1 LREERAAP
9 EGVDLK
15 GAVERKNPLL
25 EWAEAHL
32 EETIAL
38 IGEFVE
44 CYTPS
49 EDAGAIQR
57 FNALFRARVA
67 GFGEVREFD
76 GGHLQC
82 RFDLPGGA
90 KNGRDGRIL
99 ALGHLDVVKPHVAF
113 RVGEG
118 RVWGRGVFDM
128 KGGLAFLL
136 MAVRALRE
144 LEAPVKREVLLQL
157 NADEE
162 SGSLTSRAITEEAAR
177 GSVAVLVM
185 EPSNGLD
192 GKLKTERKGLGHYA
206 VVVHGRAAHAGLDF
220 ESGANAIVELARQID
235 RIAGFTDIS
244 RGVTVNTG
252 VIRGGEASNTVPAEA
267 RADVDV
273 RVTYPEDAARVEAA
287 FRSLTPVDSR
297 CTIAI
302 EGGMN
307 RPPMERTPG
316 NRELFEKARE
326 IARAELGIELEGS
339 AVGGGSDG
347 SFTSALGVPTLDGIG
362 AVGEG
367 AHAANESILI
377 GRIADRVALAALLLA
392 RV

>member
-1 LREERAAP
+1 VRALRKERDAR

-15 GAVERKNPLL
+15 VERKNPLL

-38 IGEFVE
+38 IGELVE

-49 EDAGAIQR
+49 GDARAIQR
-57 FNALFRARVA
+57 FNELFRVRVA
-67 GFGEVREFD
+67 GFGEVREFE

-82 RFDLPGGA
+82 RFDLPGGE
-90 KNGRDGRIL
+90 KNGRIL

-118 RVWGRGVFDM
+118 RVWGRGAFDM
-128 KGGLAFLL
+128 KGGLAFFL
-136 MAVRALRE
+136 MAVRALRD
-144 LEAPVKREVLLQL
+144 LEVPVKREVLLQL

-162 SGSLTSRAITEEAAR
+162 TGSLTSRAITEEVAR

-206 VVVHGRAAHAGLDF
+206 VVVRGRAAHAGLDF
-220 ESGANAIVELARQID
+220 ESGANAIVELSRQIE
-235 RIAGFTDIS
+235 RIAGFTDIA
-244 RGVTVNTG
+244 RGVTVNAG

-267 RADVDV
+267 RVDVDV

-287 FRSLTPVDSR
+287 FRGLTAVDSR
-297 CTIAI
+297 CTIAV

-316 NRELFEKARE
+316 NRELFEKARA

-392 RV
+392 RL

>member
-1 LREERAAP
+1 MDLRVVR
-9 EGVDLK
+9 
-15 GAVERKNPLL
+15 RNPLL
-25 EWAEAHL
+25 EWAEAHVD
-32 EETIAL
+32 ETIAL

-49 EDAGAIQR
+49 GDASAIAR
-57 FNALFRARVA
+57 FGELFRARVA
-67 GFGEVREFD
+67 GFGQVREFD

-82 RFDLPGGA
+82 RFDLPGAEKHGQ
-90 KNGRDGRIL
+90 IL
-99 ALGHLDVVKPHVAF
+99 ALGHLDVVKPYVAF

-118 RVWGRGVFDM
+118 RAWGRGTFDM

-144 LEAPVKREVLLQL
+144 LGVPVKREVLLQL

-162 SGSLTSRAITEEAAR
+162 TGSQTSRAITEEAAR

-192 GKLKTERKGLGHYA
+192 GKIKTERKGLGHYT
-206 VVVHGRAAHAGLDF
+206 VTVRGRASHAGLDF

-235 RIAGFTDIS
+235 RIAGFTDLS
-244 RGVTVNTG
+244 RGLTVNAG
-252 VIRGGEASNTVPAEA
+252 VIRGGEASNVVPAEA
-267 RADVDV
+267 SVDVDV
-273 RVTYPEDAARVEAA
+273 RVSYPEDAARVEAA
-287 FRSLTPVDSR
+287 FRGLTPVDSR
-297 CTIAI
+297 CTIEI

-316 NRELFEKARE
+316 NRELFEKARA

-347 SFTSALGVPTLDGIG
+347 CFTSALGVPTLDGIG

-377 GRIADRVALAALLLA
+377 DRIADRVALAALLLE

>member
-1 LREERAAP
+1 M
-9 EGVDLK
+9 DLS
-15 GAVERKNPLL
+15 VERKNPLL
-25 EWAEAHL
+25 EWAEAHAD
-32 EETIAL
+32 ETIAL
-38 IGEFVE
+38 IGELVE

-49 EDAGAIQR
+49 GDADAIAR
-57 FNALFRARVA
+57 FGDLFRARVA
-67 GFGEVREFD
+67 GFGEVREFA

-90 KNGRDGRIL
+90 KDGRIL
-99 ALGHLDVVKPHVAF
+99 ALGHLDVVKPYVPF
-113 RVGEG
+113 RVGDG
-118 RVWGRGVFDM
+118 RVWGRGAFDM
-128 KGGLAFLL
+128 KGGLAFLV

-144 LEAPVKREVLLQL
+144 LGVPVKREVVLQL

-162 SGSLTSRAITEEAAR
+162 TGSLTSRAITEAAAR
-177 GSVAVLVM
+177 ESVAVLVM

-192 GKLKTERKGLGHYA
+192 GKIKTERKGLGHYA
-206 VVVHGRAAHAGLDF
+206 VVARGRAAHAGLDF
-220 ESGANAIVELARQID
+220 ESGANAIVELARQIE
-235 RIAGFTDIS
+235 RIAGFTDIA
-244 RGVTVNTG
+244 RGLTVNAG

-267 RADVDV
+267 RVDVDV
-273 RVTYPEDAARVEAA
+273 RVTYPEDAARVATA
-287 FRSLTPVDSR
+287 FRGLTPVDAR

-302 EGGMN
+302 EGGIN

-316 NRELFEKARE
+316 NRALFEKARE
-326 IARAELGIELEGS
+326 IARAELGIALEGS

-367 AHAANESILI
+367 AHAANESILM
-377 GRIADRVALAALLLA
+377 GRIADRVALAGLLIA

>member
-1 LREERAAP
+1 M
-9 EGVDLK
+9 DLK
-15 GAVERKNPLL
+15 VERKNPLL

-38 IGEFVE
+38 IGELVE

-49 EDAGAIQR
+49 GDARAIQR
-57 FNALFRARVA
+57 FNELFRVRVA
-67 GFGEVREFD
+67 GFGEVREFE

-82 RFDLPGGA
+82 RFDLPGGE
-90 KNGRDGRIL
+90 KNGRIL

-118 RVWGRGVFDM
+118 RVWGRGAFDM
-128 KGGLAFLL
+128 KGGLAFFL
-136 MAVRALRE
+136 MAVRALRD
-144 LEAPVKREVLLQL
+144 LEVPVKREVLLQL

-162 SGSLTSRAITEEAAR
+162 TGSLTSRAITEEVAR

-206 VVVHGRAAHAGLDF
+206 VVVRGRAAHAGLDF
-220 ESGANAIVELARQID
+220 ESGANAIVELSRQIE
-235 RIAGFTDIS
+235 RIAGFTDIA
-244 RGVTVNTG
+244 RGVTVNAG

-267 RADVDV
+267 RVDVDV

-287 FRSLTPVDSR
+287 FRGLTAVDSR
-297 CTIAI
+297 CTIAV

-316 NRELFEKARE
+316 NRELFEKARA

-392 RV
+392 RL

>member
-1 LREERAAP
+1 
-9 EGVDLK
+9 VDLK
-15 GAVERKNPLL
+15 VERKNPLL

-38 IGEFVE
+38 IGELVE

-49 EDAGAIQR
+49 GDARAIQR
-57 FNALFRARVA
+57 FNELFRVRVA
-67 GFGEVREFD
+67 GFGEVREFE

-82 RFDLPGGA
+82 RFDLPGGE
-90 KNGRDGRIL
+90 KNGRIL

-118 RVWGRGVFDM
+118 RVWGRGAFDM
-128 KGGLAFLL
+128 KGGLAFFL
-136 MAVRALRE
+136 MAVRALRD
-144 LEAPVKREVLLQL
+144 LEVPVKREVLLQL

-162 SGSLTSRAITEEAAR
+162 TGSLTSRAITEEVAR

-206 VVVHGRAAHAGLDF
+206 VVVRGRAAHAGLDF
-220 ESGANAIVELARQID
+220 ESGANAIVELSRQIE
-235 RIAGFTDIS
+235 RIAGFTDIA
-244 RGVTVNTG
+244 RGVTVNAG

-267 RADVDV
+267 RVDVDV

-287 FRSLTPVDSR
+287 FRGLTAVDSR
-297 CTIAI
+297 CTIAV

-316 NRELFEKARE
+316 NRELFEKARA

-392 RV
+392 RL

>member
-1 LREERAAP
+1 MET
-9 EGVDLK
+9 
-15 GAVERKNPLL
+15 AVRKNPLL

-32 EETIAL
+32 DETIAL

-49 EDAGAIQR
+49 GDAQAIQR
-57 FNALFRARVA
+57 FGALFRARVA
-67 GFGEVREFD
+67 GCGEVREFE

-82 RFDLPGGA
+82 RFDLPGSE
-90 KNGRDGRIL
+90 KNGQIL
-99 ALGHLDVVKPHVAF
+99 ALGHLDVVKPRVAF

-118 RVWGRGVFDM
+118 RAWGRGAFDM

-144 LEAPVKREVLLQL
+144 LGAPVKREVLLQL

-162 SGSLTSRAITEEAAR
+162 TGSLTSRAITEEAAR
-177 GSVAVLVM
+177 GSAAVLVM

-192 GKLKTERKGLGHYA
+192 GKIKTERKGLGHYA
-206 VVVHGRAAHAGLDF
+206 VVVHGRASHAGLDF

-235 RIAGFTDIS
+235 RIAGFTDLA
-244 RGVTVNTG
+244 RGLTVNAG
-252 VIRGGEASNTVPAEA
+252 VIRGGEASNTVPAKA
-267 RADVDV
+267 RVDVDV

-287 FRSLTPVDSR
+287 FRALKPVDQR
-297 CTIAI
+297 CTVEI

-307 RPPMERTPG
+307 RPPMECTPG
-316 NRELFEKARE
+316 NRELFEKARA

-347 SFTSALGVPTLDGIG
+347 SFTSAIGVPTLDGIG

-377 GRIADRVALAALLLA
+377 GRIADRVALAALLLE